1 MNMKKMC
8 KFRNRAAGMTLVEL
22 VTGIIILGV
31 LAAIGIPGILGSIQR
46 TGVDGASRRLTEDI
60 RRAQS
65 NALTRGVQARLIV
78 FDQTGVVPTTPT
90 AINDTTKANMYRIEI
105 RSGASASWP
114 ALTDTPGSNS
124 NVLTVWNDLGAQY
137 HGVAVTTGN
146 AVIFNSLGGLLN
158 ATLPASIVVQ
168 GSGGTRSVQTNV
180 IGKATIL

>member
-1 MNMKKMC
+1 MKKC
-8 KFRNRAAGMTLVEL
+8 KIMPRPAGMTLVEL
-22 VTGIIILGV
+22 VTAIIILGI
-31 LAAIGIPGILGSIQR
+31 LTAIGMPGILGSIQR

-78 FDQTGVVPTTPT
+78 FDQTGIVPTTPT

-114 ALTDTPGSNS
+114 ALTDTPGSNP
-124 NVLTVWNDLGAQY
+124 NVLTVWSDLGAQY
-137 HGVAVTTGN
+137 RGVWVDTGN
-146 AVIFNSLGGLLN
+146 VVIFNSIGGLVN
-158 ATLPASIVVQ
+158 TTVPASITVKS
-168 GSGGTRSVQTNV
+168 SGETRSVQTNV